1 MQKPVRYLVIVE
13 QDGSMLAR
21 LFDDDMRLAAEFDAS
36 SEEVVVMTAGL
47 QPQRGATDTRWDKPL
62 RGHSSAERAAARV
75 YTLDV

>member
-1 MQKPVRYLVIVE
+1 MQKPARYLVIVE
-13 QDGSMLAR
+13 QDGGMLAR

-47 QPQRGATDTRWDKPL
+47 QPQRGAIAAQWDKPL
-62 RGHSSAERAAARV
+62 RGHSASERAAALV